1 MVSINYVLI
10 RACSAIADSAISKSE
25 MWLVFLIVG
34 FSFYIKRV
42 LFKVSHTCFIDI
54 VRMMFVVFSWLGRVA
69 G

>member
-1 MVSINYVLI
+1 MHVVLLLIQPSVSQN
-10 RACSAIADSAISKSE
+10 